1 MLAYLCV
8 AFLVT
13 TPVTNMRTNMRT
25 NPPVKP
31 VPPVETISVDTIDRG
46 NTSDVASSRQAVA
59 RTPVEWRELW
69 QAHAPSRPA
78 PAVDFAKT
86 MVVAVFLGTQPSA
99 GYAVNIVRTR
109 AEGGALI
116 VEYVE
121 KRPAP
126 DAITAQVLTSPFHI
140 AAIPAHAGEVRFEK
154 VPK

>member
-1 MLAYLCV
+1 MNA
-8 AFLVT
+8 
-13 TPVTNMRTNMRT
+13 
-25 NPPVKP
+25 
-31 VPPVETISVDTIDRG
+31 VPPVETISVDTIERG

-69 QAHAPSRPA
+69 HAHAPNRPA

-86 MVVAVFLGTQPSA
+86 MVAAVFLGTRPSA
-99 GYAVNIVRTR
+99 GYAVDIVRTR
-109 AEGGALI
+109 AEGGALVI
-116 VEYVE
+116 EYVE

-126 DAITAQVLTSPFHI
+126 DAIAAQVLTSPFHI